1 MFNKNIPKRITIIF
15 KTNNSEDKIIIYP
28 RRKFKETFGM
38 KNPTEAILIEYC
50 ENILNSFPNIIDY
63 EVKRG

>member
-1 MFNKNIPKRITIIF
+1 MFNRKLKKITITFI
-15 KTNNSEDKIIIYP
+15 TNNGEDKTIVYNRKKMKEQFGVKDPTDAII
-28 RRKFKETFGM
+28 M
-38 KNPTEAILIEYC
+38 EYC